1 VDTFGGVAVP
11 GAACAGGPGG
21 GGANVDAEDVGQ
33 DGGGDLAGE
42 LEHRGVSRSA
52 RWDPERDH
60 AASEVVGVDVSAGL
74 TAGEQPPVDLGDG
87 AGGADLASPGQL
99 AEEAGER
106 FGDLDVVLA
115 EADGQVREMARTE
128 RIRDLRELAV
138 AEIIVGWTDLDGLGR
153 TGDGC

>member
-1 VDTFGGVAVP
+1 
-11 GAACAGGPGG
+11 
-21 GGANVDAEDVGQ
+21 
-33 DGGGDLAGE
+33 
-42 LEHRGVSRSA
+42 
-52 RWDPERDH
+52 
-60 AASEVVGVDVSAGL
+60 VVGVDVSAGL